1 MLTSAEIKTV
11 SNPEG
16 KITINLNLSVP
27 ALKGDLVVD
36 ALRSMLT
43 LSGVKVRRV
52 DEEGEEVF
60 SAKEV
65 FPDGSP
71 AMAFRGLRAREGIT
85 QIEMAERLGISQNMI
100 SGMESG
106 KRSITTKMAKR
117 IEQEF
122 GISYKVF
129 L

>member
-1 MLTSAEIKTV
+1 MHASAEIKTI

-16 KITINLNLSVP
+16 RITINLNLSVP
-27 ALKGDLVVD
+27 LQKGNLVVD
-36 ALRSMLT
+36 ALRSMLM
-43 LSGVKVRRV
+43 LSGVKVCRI

-85 QIEMAERLGISQNMI
+85 QAELAERLGISQNMV

-122 GISYKVF
+122 GVSYRVF